1 MYTLALILLCV
12 ISYLLV
18 AFCVWLASLITPLVF
33 SWGVSFIVW
42 LIIVIIKGVL

>member
-1 MYTLALILLCV
+1 MLILILLGV

-18 AFCVWLASLITPLVF
+18 AFCVWLASLITPLAF

-42 LIIVIIKGVL
+42 LIIIILKGYYR